1 MTQGNF
7 FDQCHRC
14 SYLGYLHS
22 LVDSRNDRMSASVQ
36 AWLFVIVIILMGVE
50 L

>member
-1 MTQGNF
+1 MF
-7 FDQCHRC
+7 H
-14 SYLGYLHS
+14 
-22 LVDSRNDRMSASVQ
+22 LVLDRIDSVSVSVQ